1 MLDFTRI
8 LAQSPKSLH
17 LPAQIVK
24 IDANV
29 RGETIAMSDPSSPLS
44 SSTHKA
50 KMPSKSSRKP
60 RFARLRRWLRS
71 RAGRIIIP
79 LVALFLGIVVGVV
92 SLLLYGLSGDGQALP
107 VPGPGKTDISVVA
120 DKAFITSLITSK
132 LRQSGLPGT
141 VQNIQVDLAGGDQ
154 LTIDGDDGFN
164 VMGIGFTKHFTVV
177 VQPYISNC
185 SLQIHV
191 THADLNS
198 IPVTGFVSTFESIVN
213 QQFQQKPTSLPQ
225 GFQYCATSV
234 STQPAGILLTYSA
247 IPV

>member
-1 MLDFTRI
+1 MLDFTCI

-29 RGETIAMSDPSSPLS
+29 RGETIVMSDPSSPLS
-44 SSTHKA
+44 SSPLP
-50 KMPSKSSRKP
+50 PSSDKLSRTLKP
-60 RFARLRRWLRS
+60 APKRRS
-71 RAGRIIIP
+71 RRVLRIII
-79 LVALFLGIVVGVV
+79 LIITLLLGIAIGII
-92 SLLLYGLSGDGQALP
+92 SLLLFGLSGDGQALP

-120 DKAFITSLITSK
+120 SKAFITSIITAK

-141 VQNIQVDLAGGDQ
+141 VQNVQVNLASGDQ
-154 LTIDGDDGFN
+154 LTINGDDAFN
-164 VMGIGFTKHFTVV
+164 VLGFGFTKHFTVI
-177 VQPYISNC
+177 VQPYVSNC

-198 IPVTGFVSTFESIVN
+198 IPVTNFVSSFESNVN
-213 QQFQQKPTSLPQ
+213 QQFQQKPASLPQ

-234 STQPAGILLTYSA
+234 NTQPAGMLLTYSA